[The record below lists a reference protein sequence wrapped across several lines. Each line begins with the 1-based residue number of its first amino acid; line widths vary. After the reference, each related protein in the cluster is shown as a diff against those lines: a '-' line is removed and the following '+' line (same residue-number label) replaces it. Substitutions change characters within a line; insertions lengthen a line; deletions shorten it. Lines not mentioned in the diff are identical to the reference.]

1 MAAWLSVLGD
11 RWNCDNCHR
20 PETICSRTGH
30 TIDDAGPLLAEA
42 KVPPSVPLVF
52 RAESVGVCPRLF
64 MTGFGRLVGDA
75 YDWWDRGQLGLDF
88 MTIPAWINAAF
99 HLFAAEVSKAMEF
112 KRQE

>member
-1 MAAWLSVLGD
+1 
-11 RWNCDNCHR
+11 
-20 PETICSRTGH
+20 
-30 TIDDAGPLLAEA
+30 
-42 KVPPSVPLVF
+42 
-52 RAESVGVCPRLF
+52 